1 MQQPNFVTI
10 HTKLTYQRDSN
21 NIRSQTVWY
30 TFEKKESEKLG
41 YTKSPG
47 RPDDN
52 WEEWR
57 ELFSWRKP
65 SSKDSHR
72 SAGMRFV
79 GANCIYEMM
88 LCQHSAPFHIPLKQK
103 VKQTLTD
110 LLARLDTPL
119 QQVNIISEPS
129 ISRRVWF
136 LSVCLVSSAL
146 YDVNTQQGLQF
157 SLLSSFLSHE
167 VEKGSLLV
175 RSQHKHKN
183 TQTAL
188 AKLISGCAPSI
199 LPRPGERAKTH
210 IVCIAPV
217 ATRCKCASFH
227 RRGELCSSLSVKLST
242 NHRVCRSPV

>member
-10 HTKLTYQRDSN
+10 RTKLTYQRDSN

-103 VKQTLTD
+103 VKNSHWLTRASRPQD
-110 LLARLDTPL
+110 QLYLHTTSASKHHKRTQH
-119 QQVNIISEPS
+119 QQASVI
-129 ISRRVWF
+129 
-136 LSVCLVSSAL
+136 SVCVSC
-146 YDVNTQQGLQF
+146 QF
-157 SLLSSFLSHE
+157 SPVWCKHPARTPVLSFILFPLSRSRE
-167 VEKGSLLV
+167 RLASGEKS
-175 RSQHKHKN
+175 
-183 TQTAL
+183 TQT
-188 AKLISGCAPSI
+188 
-199 LPRPGERAKTH
+199 
-210 IVCIAPV
+210 
-217 ATRCKCASFH
+217 
-227 RRGELCSSLSVKLST
+227 
-242 NHRVCRSPV
+242 